1 MRLFSLVSLLM
12 ISGFFVDLYI
22 SVYGFQLPNDRMMV
36 SQISNSIEEIMV
48 SDRMLI
54 WLIVLII
61 LIGWRDIKTSLQNQD
76 VKLGKTVRLTALDVA
91 RNNNAVASSVV
102 DENRKVD
109 ELAKVD
115 Q

>member
-22 SVYGFQLPNDRMMV
+22 SVYGLQLPNDRMMV
-36 SQISNSIEEIMV
+36 SQVSNSIEEIMV

-61 LIGWRDIKTSLQNQD
+61 LIGWWDIKTSLRNQD

-91 RNNNAVASSVV
+91 RNNNAVASSMV